1 MIRLLAVCLLVVSA
15 FAGGLV
21 AGRTGAA
28 DTVALQPSWTV
39 AGELSRPRAYARAIA
54 LATGEVLIVG
64 GLDPDDEHVT
74 IPTSELF
81 EPATGR
87 VSVLPDQ
94 VNGRVN
100 QAITTGWG
108 DRVVMTGGQEWL
120 AGNWRT
126 VSRTDVYLPYSRT
139 WLRASNMR
147 QPRGDH
153 GAAALPDGRILVTG
167 GNHNARLLKST
178 EIYDPETDMWDVGRP
193 LPRERTQ
200 FTAATLPDGRVLVAG
215 GFELDG
221 QLTRSTWLY
230 DVEGDTWDRGPL
242 MREVRLNHS
251 MVRLPDGDL
260 LFFGGEAMGAGTAE
274 RYNWRERRF
283 EYAGVLGEPR
293 LVAQGVL
300 LPDGK
305 VLAVGGLPQQNDRKR
320 FLPTID
326 AELWDPIKS
335 VWLDLID
342 PPTSRAW
349 AQIVATDRGVF
360 RISGVGD
367 DEVPMRTI
375 EALVFH

>member
-1 MIRLLAVCLLVVSA
+1 MRSLVISLLVVSA
-15 FAGGLV
+15 FAGGLL
-21 AGRTGAA
+21 AGRTSAA
-28 DTVALQPSWTV
+28 VTAELQPQWTV
-39 AGELSRPRAYARAIA
+39 AGELSRPRAYARAVA

-64 GLDPDDEHVT
+64 GLDPEDEHVT

-81 EPATGR
+81 DPATGR
-87 VSVLPDQ
+87 VIVLPDQ

-100 QAITTGWG
+100 HALTTGWG

-120 AGNWRT
+120 AGGWRS

-139 WLRASNMR
+139 WLRGSNMR
-147 QPRGDH
+147 QPRNDH
-153 GAAALPDGRILVTG
+153 GAAALLDGRVLVTG
-167 GNHNARLLKST
+167 GDHNGRLLKST
-178 EIYDPETDMWDVGRP
+178 EIYDPETDIWDVGRP

-200 FTAATLPDGRVLVAG
+200 FSAATLPDGRVLVAG
-215 GFELDG
+215 GWEVDG

-230 DVEGDTWDRGPL
+230 DPEGDTWDRGPL

-251 MVRLPDGDL
+251 MVRLPSGDI
-260 LFFGGEAMGAGTAE
+260 LFFGGEAAGAGTAE
-274 RYNWRERRF
+274 LYDWRNRRF
-283 EYAGVLGEPR
+283 EHAGVLGEPR

-305 VLAVGGLPQQNDRKR
+305 VLAVGGLPQLNDRKR

-326 AELWDPIKS
+326 AELWDPVKS

-349 AQIVATDRGVF
+349 AQVVATQLGVY
-360 RISGVGD
+360 RLSGVGD

-375 EALVFH
+375 EALTWH